1 MDWFERAP
9 IVLRLIPAIIAIALI
24 AYISKV
30 PSAIVLLIIGL
41 AFLIAV
47 ISLYR
52 LNAGNITAKIRFPS
66 QSGLGNRLTEE
77 ESRENPKVF
86 QIIYE
91 DPIVGSK
98 IEDFLLS
105 RSTSR
110 PSNKYAILHEFVSGS
125 KTTYLIINGE
135 GQDVESEIIESAI
148 VSFLEGVSIRPV
160 KSSNLTELM
169 SSRSNKI
176 RHDRDRVFIGYRLDT
191 PRLEPVYLYYRDFEG
206 HIGIFGSTGSGK
218 STTLRVL
225 ASRLINQYNEGMVLV
240 FDWTGEHRM
249 LASKGFKV
257 IDVSTGELP
266 ADILSCNG
274 EDKKDYA
281 FEVLTRALDLTEP
294 QAYLLSRVLPTARN
308 LRELYDMVLEL
319 PEDSRWDREVKR
331 ALQRKLGMLV
341 LNEGRRIFRD
351 CPEDLARRSLSRIV
365 LDLSNIM
372 SLHARKLY
380 VVMMLSIIFTEA
392 YRRYSSQGENVPFTF
407 VFIDEVQNIS
417 MASDILAVILSE
429 ARKYG
434 VHIIYATQSPSI
446 MDSRLLLN
454 TNTKIVHSLKSNKD
468 KKLILETM
476 GMDAD
481 WFSKLDKL
489 PTGTAILQS
498 ISQPQPILV
507 EIHADTPSSD

>member
-1 MDWFERAP
+1 MDWVERAP
-9 IVLRLIPAIIAIALI
+9 ITLRLIPAIIAIALI
-24 AYISKV
+24 AYASRA
-30 PSAIVLLIIGL
+30 PGTIVILIVSI
-41 AFLIAV
+41 AFLATV
-47 ISLYR
+47 ISLYKA
-52 LNAGNITAKIRFPS
+52 NAVNITARIRFPTGS
-66 QSGLGNRLTEE
+66 RLGSRHKDEDR
-77 ESRENPKVF
+77 RENPKVF

-98 IEDFLLS
+98 IEEFLLS

-110 PSNKYAILHEFVSGS
+110 PSNRYAILHEFVSGS
-125 KTTYLIINGE
+125 KTTYLIING
-135 GQDVESEIIESAI
+135 QDQDIESEIIESAI
-148 VSFLEGVSIRPV
+148 ISFLEGVSIRPV
-160 KSSNLTELM
+160 KPPSFGGLISS
-169 SSRSNKI
+169 SSNKI
-176 RHDRDRVFIGYRLDT
+176 GQDKDQVFIGYRLDT

-225 ASRLINQYNEGMVLV
+225 ASRLLDQYKAGVLV
-240 FDWTGEHRM
+240 FDWTGEHRV
-249 LASKGFKV
+249 LASRGFKIV
-257 IDVSTGELP
+257 DVSTGELP
-266 ADILSCNG
+266 ADILSCNS
-274 EDKKDYA
+274 EDRKDYA

-294 QAYLLSRVLPTARN
+294 QAYLLSRVLSNARN

-351 CPEDLARRSLSRIV
+351 CPGDLARGNVSGIV

-372 SLHARKLY
+372 SLHVRRLY
-380 VVMMLSIIFTEA
+380 VVMMLSILFTEA
-392 YRRYSSQGENVPFTF
+392 YRRYSSQGENHPLMF

-476 GMDAD
+476 GMDVD
-481 WFSKLDKL
+481 WFSRLDKL

-507 EIHADTPSSD
+507 EIHADAPFSH

>member
-1 MDWFERAP
+1 MDWLERAP
-9 IVLRLIPAIIAIALI
+9 IILRLIPAIIAIALI
-24 AYISKV
+24 AYAFRA
-30 PSAIVLLIIGL
+30 PGAIVLFIIGL
-41 AFLIAV
+41 AFLAAV
-47 ISLYR
+47 ISLNR
-52 LNAGNITAKIRFPS
+52 VNTADITAKIRLPLKP
-66 QSGLGNRLTEE
+66 GPGDRRTAEELG
-77 ESRENPKVF
+77 ENPKVF
-86 QIIYE
+86 QIIYS

-98 IEDFLLS
+98 IEEFLLS

-110 PSNKYAILHEFVSGS
+110 PSNRYAILHEFVSGS

-135 GQDVESEIIESAI
+135 DQDIESEIIESAI
-148 VSFLEGVSIRPV
+148 ASFLEGVSIRPV
-160 KSSNLTELM
+160 KSPNPAGIIP
-169 SSRSNKI
+169 SRSNKI
-176 RHDRDRVFIGYRLDT
+176 GHDKDRVFIGYRLDT

-225 ASRLINQYNEGMVLV
+225 ASRLLNQYNAGILV
-240 FDWTGEHRM
+240 FDWTGEHKI
-249 LASKGFKV
+249 LASRGFKV

-266 ADILSCNG
+266 ADILSCSG
-274 EDKKDYA
+274 EDRRDYA

-294 QAYLLSRVLPTARN
+294 QAYLLSRVMPNARS
-308 LRELYDMVLEL
+308 LSELYGMVLEL

-351 CPEDLARRSLSRIV
+351 CPGDLAKDSASGIV

-372 SLHARKLY
+372 SLHVRRLY
-380 VVMMLSIIFTEA
+380 VIMMLSIIFTEA
-392 YRRYSSQGENVPFTF
+392 YRRYSSRGENIPLMF
-407 VFIDEVQNIS
+407 VFMDEVQNVS

-434 VHIIYATQSPSI
+434 VHIIYATQSPSV

-481 WFSKLDKL
+481 WFSRLDKL
-489 PTGTAILQS
+489 PTGTVVLQS

-507 EIHADTPSSD
+507 EIHADTPSGD